1 MSRSDSTNR
10 ARPFWREP
18 MVWLVLGIPL
28 VSIVVGVGLV
38 VVATRSGGNDAVG
51 DQVQRVSQI
60 QTTDLGPDQ
69 AARQRGLLAVLRVV
83 DGAVEVLPA
92 SAGFDRAA
100 PLRATFEHPLHARAD
115 LQLQLQP
122 SALGWRAPARIDNG
136 HHWRVQLAPAD
147 GSWRLRGRLPRQQ
160 QAVRLAP
167 ALSSGD

>member
-1 MSRSDSTNR
+1 MSRPDSKKD

-28 VSIVVGVGLV
+28 ASIVVGVGLV

-51 DQVQRVSQI
+51 DEVRRVSQI

-69 AARQRGLLAVLRVV
+69 AARQRGLLAVLRVE

-100 PLRATFEHPLHARAD
+100 PLRATFEHPLHAEAD

-122 SALGWRAPARIDNG
+122 GTLGWRADARIDNG
-136 HHWRVQLAPAD
+136 HAWRVQLAPAD
-147 GSWRLRGRLPRQQ
+147 GSWRLRGRLERGQ
-160 QAVRLAP
+160 QAARLAP
-167 ALSSGD
+167 ALDSDD